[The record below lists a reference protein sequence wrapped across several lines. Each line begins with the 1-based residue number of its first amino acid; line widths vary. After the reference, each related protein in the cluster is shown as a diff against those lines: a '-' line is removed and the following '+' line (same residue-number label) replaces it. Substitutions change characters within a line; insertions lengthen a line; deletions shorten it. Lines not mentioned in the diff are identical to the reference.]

1 MTAAPFPDPATGSP
15 TTASSDVPAESRTGL
30 LVRLWARLRTMFSPR
45 TRRPADILPFR
56 PGIRRIYILPDRFG
70 LLFVTVLLAM
80 LIGSVNYNNNLAFLL
95 TFLLGAMSHVTM
107 HHTHA
112 NLTGLRIISV
122 TGHPAFAGDVA
133 RFTLAVRAEKA
144 ARPALV
150 FRLGDKPDHLPTR
163 LTDLP
168 ADVDI
173 SLDITVPAPR
183 RGLVTPT
190 PLMVETRYPLGLF
203 RAWFLVHLD
212 VSAVVYPHPVA
223 GDFTASEA
231 PAENE
236 ESAGSTAVSGV
247 EDFDGLASY
256 RPGDTFQ
263 RVSWK
268 AFSKGQGLQ
277 TKVFVGQAGGAVTL
291 DWDRLSG
298 TDTELK
304 LSRLCGMVLKADRMG
319 LRYGL
324 RLPGVDLSP
333 DEGERHKHRCLR
345 HLALFGRPEVGA

>member
-1 MTAAPFPDPATGSP
+1 MTAGTSPDYAADMSAAAPPGRPGPLARWR
-15 TTASSDVPAESRTGL
+15 AL
-30 LVRLWARLRTMFSPR
+30 LPGR
-45 TRRPADILPFR
+45 TRRPVDLLPFQ

-70 LLFVTVLLAM
+70 LIFVTVLLAM
-80 LIGSVNYNNNLAFLL
+80 LVGSVNYNNNLAFLL
-95 TFLLGAMSHVTM
+95 TFLLGAMTHVTM

-112 NLTGLRIISV
+112 NLTGLRVLSL
-122 TGHPAFAGDVA
+122 TAHPTFVGDVA
-133 RFTLAVRAEKA
+133 RFSLAIRAEKA
-144 ARPALV
+144 ARPSLSL
-150 FRLGDKPDHLPTR
+150 RLGEGPAQGPSRDA
-163 LTDLP
+163 DLRP
-168 ADVDI
+168 GVDT
-173 SLDITVPAPR
+173 SLDLTIPAPR
-183 RGLVTPT
+183 RGLLTPT

-212 VSAVVYPHPVA
+212 VAAVVYPRPLGGEFAV
-223 GDFTASEA
+223 SEA

-236 ESAGSTAVSGV
+236 EGAGSAAVSGV

-277 TKVFVGQAGGAVTL
+277 TKVFVGQAGGAVIL

-298 TDTELK
+298 ADVETR
-304 LSRLCGMVLKADRMG
+304 LSRLCGMILKAERMG

-324 RLPGVDLSP
+324 RLPGVDVAP
-333 DEGERHKHRCLR
+333 DDGERHKHRCLR
-345 HLALFGRPEVGA
+345 HLALFGRPEAKP